1 MVVWIVSV
9 VDSETDLCVMV
20 TGLARFPDFLANG
33 EGNIDE
39 NEDEESE
46 VGESSGISSLSG

>member
-1 MVVWIVSV
+1 MVVWMVSA
-9 VDSETDLCVMV
+9 VDSETDLCVI
-20 TGLARFPDFLANG
+20 TLGLARFPDFLANG